1 MPALS
6 RPARSFTPWI
16 NRAKLE
22 NISGRNTTAFVRIL
36 LTAVGVLQFVVGLFF
51 AGQGSG
57 LIMWPASSFM
67 FANAAWVTN
76 GLGIAPGGA
85 AIILISRRIGR

>member
-1 MPALS
+1 M
-6 RPARSFTPWI
+6 
-16 NRAKLE
+16 
-22 NISGRNTTAFVRIL
+22 AFIRIL
-36 LTAVGVLQFVVGLFF
+36 LTAVGVLLFVAGLFF

-67 FANAAWVTN
+67 LANTNWVTY
-76 GLGIAPGGA
+76 GLGIALAGA